1 MNAKHRTVLKE
12 SLKGRGFCK
21 DLGVGPRMY
30 HSLTDNSRGGFDP
43 LEKIIT
49 LMDHSQNNIVL
60 DYLCSINGGVFVK
73 NVEAPDSQLTIQQDQ
88 SAIICEMA
96 DVIKVLTDSCS
107 DGDISTKEVEHLT
120 KEFDELAKVFYGFIQ
135 SAEKGRRG

>member
-1 MNAKHRTVLKE
+1 
-12 SLKGRGFCK
+12 
-21 DLGVGPRMY
+21 
-30 HSLTDNSRGGFDP
+30 
-43 LEKIIT
+43 
-49 LMDHSQNNIVL
+49 MDHSQNNIVL

-73 NVEAPDSQLTIQQDQ
+73 SVEADDSQLTIQQDQ

-96 DVIKVLTDSCS
+96 DVIKVLTDSCA